1 VRLRSPAL
9 ALALVAGLLNTG
21 YGALFALLDDL
32 RDEYGISES
41 ALGLVVGVG
50 FFAGFIA
57 QTTIAPLAD
66 RGHAKQLVVTGLAL
80 NVASLLL
87 MAAGSS
93 LAPFVVGRLVM
104 GIGVGMALPA
114 IRRIAVLADPAHI
127 GRNLGRLLSAE
138 VMGFAIGPAIAAALG
153 GPFGIRVPFV
163 VAAAAAAAALPLLL
177 ATRVTETADATE
189 HRFAFDLL
197 RIRPFAGAVAMGGAV
212 FVMIGGFDA
221 LWSVALDDL
230 GTAEWIAN
238 LGISLFALPLVIL
251 GSTGGRLA
259 QRHGPFRLGALGLIL
274 GAAFMMAYGLVPTG
288 SVMFVVAMFHALSDG
303 LTVSSTGVAVGLVV
317 PADRQAGAQG
327 VLGGTQTLLAG
338 VVAVVAGLLYDHFG
352 RAAAYGTTAA
362 IMLTLVVL
370 GAWLAREE
378 FGLRGAAADEVGV
391 STVPVPD

>member
-41 ALGLVVGVG
+41 SLGLVVGVG

-66 RGHAKQLVVTGLAL
+66 RGHAKQLVITGLVL

-93 LAPFVVGRLVM
+93 LAPFVVGRFVM

-138 VMGFAIGPAIAAALG
+138 VMGFAIGPAIAAALA

-163 VAAAAAAAALPLLL
+163 VSAAAAAAVLPLLL
-177 ATRVTETADATE
+177 ATQVTETADATE

-212 FVMIGGFDA
+212 FVMIGAFDA

-259 QRHGPFRLGALGLIL
+259 QRHGPFRVGALGLVL
-274 GAAFMMAYGLVPTG
+274 GAAFMTTYGLVATG
-288 SVMFVVAMFHALSDG
+288 TAMFVVAMFHALSDG

-327 VLGGTQTLLAG
+327 VLGGAQTLFAG
-338 VVAVVAGLLYDHFG
+338 VVAVVAGLLYDHLG
-352 RAAAYGTTAA
+352 RAAAYGVTAA
-362 IMLTLVVL
+362 IMLTLVGV
-370 GAWLAREE
+370 GAWLARAQ
-378 FGLRGAAADEVGV
+378 FGLRGTAADVSV